1 MQPLSRALLTLS
13 PGPSHFAH
21 QARMKSVERRNFLSL
36 FGDFTFFGAGSSF
49 ASQATVLP
57 AFLSTLTSSA
67 PVIGLSSTVANGAWL
82 LPQLFAANAIAGI
95 PRRKPAVLWP
105 AAFGRFVSLVLG
117 PAVLLLAGHPSTA
130 LWVFFIL
137 YGLFWVL
144 DGVAS
149 IAWLDLLGKVL
160 THRSRARLIGVSQA
174 SQGLVGIGAAALVGV
189 ILSSPALPSPR
200 GYALLLLL
208 CGVCYTLSLFS
219 FFFVREEPDVRV
231 NSRLPWPAY
240 FRSLA
245 RIVAKDGDFR
255 RALSVC
261 LLFNVTGCATPF
273 YIIHGLENLHF
284 PAASIGYFTAA
295 QVVGGIVSALIMGR
309 MGEKRGTRS
318 VMRLWG
324 VICILTPL
332 AAWALPAL
340 AGPAGAHVLMYSYG
354 LVFFF
359 VGALGNSVM
368 AGFYNYVIE
377 LAPTAQRTVYIGCA
391 NTLASLSIFAP
402 LVGGWMLSA
411 GASWPALFAVAAA
424 GPVVGV
430 AVSTRV
436 VEPRHRAAGTQG
448 GAA

>member
-1 MQPLSRALLTLS
+1 MR
-13 PGPSHFAH
+13 
-21 QARMKSVERRNFLSL
+21 SVERRNFLSL

-57 AFLSTLTSSA
+57 PFLATLTNSA

-82 LPQLFAANAIAGI
+82 LPQLFAANAIAGV

-117 PAVLLLAGHPSTA
+117 PVVLLLAGHRTAA
-130 LWVFFIL
+130 LWAFFIL

-160 THRSRARLIGVSQA
+160 THRSRARLIGFSQA
-174 SQGLVGIGAAALVGV
+174 SQGLAGIGAAVLVGV
-189 ILSSPALPSPR
+189 ILSSSALPSPR

-219 FFFVREEPDVRV
+219 FFFLREEPDAHVTP
-231 NSRLPWPAY
+231 RLPWPEY
-240 FRSLA
+240 FRSLL
-245 RIVAKDGDFR
+245 RIVAVDSDFR
-255 RALSVC
+255 RALMVS
-261 LLFNVTGCATPF
+261 LLFSATGCATPF
-273 YIIHGLENLHF
+273 YVIHGLENLRF

-295 QVVGGIVSALIMGR
+295 QVVGGIVSALVMGR

-324 VICILTPL
+324 IISICTPL
-332 AAWALPAL
+332 VAWALPPL
-340 AGPAGAHVLMYSYG
+340 AGPAGAGVLMYSYG
-354 LVFFF
+354 LVFFC
-359 VGALGNSVM
+359 VGALGNSTM
-368 AGFYNYVIE
+368 AGFINYVIE
-377 LAPTAQRTVYIGCA
+377 LAPASQRTVYIGCA

-402 LVGGWMLSA
+402 LLGGWLLSA
-411 GASWPALFAVAAA
+411 GASWPVLFAAAAA
-424 GPVVGV
+424 GPLAGV
-430 AVSTRV
+430 ALSGRV
-436 VEPRHRAAGTQG
+436 VEPRRRAADTHGVK
-448 GAA
+448 AP